1 MTTGAV
7 IDIRHSN
14 FHIDTVHQPGISWLR
29 LHGEL
34 DAATAPILN
43 EALQYSRQPV
53 FVDCGCLTFVD
64 AAGLVALVETR
75 TGNDPVVLVN
85 PSAPLLRLLS
95 ITASQRFHLS
105 SATVLMPDI
114 DAQPHDTIGH

>member
-1 MTTGAV
+1 MTTSAV
-7 IDIRHSN
+7 IDIRHST
-14 FHIDTVHQPGISWLR
+14 FQIETIHRDGVLWLS

-34 DAATAPILN
+34 DAATAPVLHD
-43 EALQYSRQPV
+43 ALERTTRPV

-75 TGNDPVVLVN
+75 TGNEPVVLVN

-114 DAQPHDTIGH
+114 DVARQHTSSR